1 MDMYTHTIIAT
12 ACIAGAFYAGL
23 YFSKRSIMNSIVSS
37 MLDTLEKDG
46 FIKTEINEDGEKTL
60 VPVSEKW
67 LVEPQSQ
74 NIYVMTNVPL
84 LELKKNVANLGI
96 CLWLEN

>member
-37 MLDTLEKDG
+37 MLDTLEKD
-46 FIKTEINEDGEKTL
+46 
-60 VPVSEKW
+60 
-67 LVEPQSQ
+67 
-74 NIYVMTNVPL
+74 
-84 LELKKNVANLGI
+84 
-96 CLWLEN
+96 

>member
-23 YFSKRSIMNSIVSS
+23 YFNKRSIMNSIVTS

-60 VPVSEKW
+60 IPVSEEW
-67 LVEPQSQ
+67 LVEPKSQ
-74 NIYVMTNVPL
+74 NIYATINAL
-84 LELKKNVANLGI
+84 LLGNPANLGI
-96 CLWLEN
+96 CI

>member
-23 YFSKRSIMNSIVSS
+23 YFNKRSIMNSIVTS

-60 VPVSEKW
+60 VPVSE
-67 LVEPQSQ
+67 Q
-74 NIYVMTNVPL
+74 
-84 LELKKNVANLGI
+84 
-96 CLWLEN
+96 